1 MAIASSTQ
9 VGQRYTRFGML
20 LIIGIGNT
28 HINELLACFFT
39 LVGKE
44 PDACGN
50 GRMNHDHLRV
60 RLDFLHQIIAEDCA
74 VRFSVTPV
82 DDAGRDVKVGG
93 PVETFLRVFGE
104 AVAFA
109 LERVDVNDHG
119 LRGILHLPESRNK
132 RFDVATLFYIQ
143 VIEPSPITAMTLPC
157 SPKTSRAVASP
168 SAKLTE
174 VEVWPIIKWSY
185 IFQ

>member
-1 MAIASSTQ
+1 
-9 VGQRYTRFGML
+9 ML

-28 HINELLACFFT
+28 HINELLARLLA
-39 LVGKE
+39 LVSKE
-44 PDACGN
+44 SDTCGHR
-50 GRMNHDHLRV
+50 GVNHDHLRV
-60 RLDFLHQIIAEDCA
+60 RLDFLHQIIAENAA
-74 VRFSVTPV
+74 VRFATSPIHYAT
-82 DDAGRDVKVGG
+82 RNIKRCC
-93 PVETFLRVFGE
+93 PVENFLGIFGE

-132 RFDVATLFYIQ
+132 RFDVVTLFYIQ
-143 VIEPSPITAMTLPC
+143 VIEPSPITAMTLPF

-174 VEVWPIIKWSY
+174 VEVWPIIKWSC